1 MTCNLVSMVAASAD
15 VRSLCCFT
23 SRAGLHGLGQV
34 MMMMM
39 MKRSEADAQNTE
51 LEIMQAAADPAEES
65 ARL

>member
-1 MTCNLVSMVAASAD
+1 MVAASAD

-39 MKRSEADAQNTE
+39 MMMKRSEADAQVCVG
-51 LEIMQAAADPAEES
+51 DS
-65 ARL
+65 

>member
-39 MKRSEADAQNTE
+39 MKRSEADAQVCVG
-51 LEIMQAAADPAEES
+51 DS
-65 ARL
+65 